1 MPSAHSRLL
10 ESIGD
15 SSNPLSYIIRDGSI
29 HTEIHPRSSCYF
41 MLLLVY
47 IVPHGLWLENGV
59 GARASG
65 FAQVLQ
71 MRPRAWG
78 YGDGDDRVH

>member
-1 MPSAHSRLL
+1 
-10 ESIGD
+10 
-15 SSNPLSYIIRDGSI
+15 
-29 HTEIHPRSSCYF
+29 